1 MSHPTRRPSRCTM
14 ILAAGAASLF
24 AATPVTPAAA
34 EVAPADAAQLA
45 HALDRLATTGRV
57 LYVAAHPDDENTRL
71 LTYLANVRHATVAY
85 LSMTRGG
92 GGQNLI
98 GGEQG
103 ILLDAIRTEEL
114 LAARRLDGAHQLFTR
129 MRDFGYSKTA
139 DETLALWG
147 RQEALSDVVWA
158 IRSFQ
163 PDVIVTR
170 FSETPPNHGHHTA
183 SALLAREAF
192 AAAADPKRFPAQL
205 AQGVTPWQATRLLQ
219 NLSNWPGSP
228 PPPKDALQVEVNAYD
243 PRLGLA
249 MGELAARSR
258 SQHKSQGFGVPPERG
273 SIMERF
279 VTHAGARPKADLLE
293 GVDTGWTRYGAAATA
308 YARAIGEAR
317 RTLDRDRPERA
328 LPALVRARDELERLP
343 GKLRDEP
350 RVRDARRALDG
361 VIAAAGGL
369 FARATAAVPVA
380 APGQAVEVR
389 VEVAARAAP
398 VTVQRVELAGAP
410 ALTAPAPVAAGEKK
424 LFTLAVPIAA
434 TAAPSL
440 PYWLARPPQPGRY
453 EVAEPRLV
461 GAPRTPPALEA
472 IVDAAIGGR
481 TLRLALPV
489 VHAWTDRVHGERV
502 RPFLVVPPATV
513 TPVRDA
519 VLAPGK
525 SAPLVVRVRAGRDA
539 LEGKVE
545 LELPEGWRA
554 APASHAVS
562 LAKLG
567 DETTVRFDVTPGPKA
582 AAGEARP
589 VVRVGGAAWSLREDT
604 IDYSHIPLQ
613 LVLRPASVRLVP
625 LQLAV
630 PRGRVGYVG
639 GSGDSIAADLAHV
652 GFAVDELD
660 DEALRA
666 GELARYA
673 AIVVGARAY
682 NARAAVRAAHPRLM
696 AYVERGGT
704 LITQYNT
711 TDFAGPLGPF
721 PLTLG
726 RDRITDETA
735 APVLVDPKHPLLV
748 RPNRIGPA
756 DWEGWVQERG
766 LYFGAKWDPRYKP
779 LVRFADPGEQPLEG
793 ALLVAQH
800 GRGRFIYTG
809 LAFFRQLPAGVP
821 GAYRLLA
828 NLVGGGAP

>member
-1 MSHPTRRPSRCTM
+1 MSRPLKPSARGAL
-14 ILAAGAASLF
+14 LAASCASVCCALAAAPARADAPTDAAS
-24 AATPVTPAAA
+24 
-34 EVAPADAAQLA
+34 LA

-71 LTYLANVRHATVAY
+71 LAYLANVRHATVAY

-114 LAARRLDGAHQLFTR
+114 LAARSLDSARQMFTR
-129 MRDFGYSKTA
+129 MRDFGYSKSA

-147 RQEALSDVVWA
+147 REEALADVVWA

-170 FSETPPNHGHHTA
+170 FSEAPPNHGHHTA
-183 SALLAREAF
+183 SAILAREAF

-205 AQGVTPWQATRLLQ
+205 AQGVTPWQAKRVLH
-219 NLSNWPGSP
+219 NLFNWAGSP
-228 PPPKDALQVEVNAYD
+228 PPPKDALLVEVNAYD

-249 MGELAARSR
+249 MGELAATSR
-258 SQHKSQGFGVPPERG
+258 SQHKSQGFGVPGERG
-273 SIMERF
+273 SIVERF
-279 VTHAGARPKADLLE
+279 VTTAGAPPKTDLLD
-293 GVDTGWTRYGAAATA
+293 GVDTGWTRFGAPAAA
-308 YARAIGEAR
+308 YARAIDEAR
-317 RTLDRDRPERA
+317 RALERDRPERA
-328 LPALVRARDELERLP
+328 LPALIRARGELDRLP
-343 GKLRDEP
+343 GDV
-350 RVRDARRALDG
+350 RVRDARRVLDE
-361 VIAAAGGL
+361 VIAGAAGL
-369 FARATAAVPVA
+369 FVRATAAAPVA
-380 APGQAVEVR
+380 APGTTVEVR
-389 VEVAARAAP
+389 VEVAARTAP
-398 VTVQRVELAGAP
+398 VTIQRVELSGAP
-410 ALTAPAPVAAGEKK
+410 ALTTPAPVAASEKK
-424 LFTLAVPIAA
+424 LFTLQVPIALA
-434 TAAPSL
+434 AAPSL
-440 PYWLARPPQPGRY
+440 PYWLGRPPLPGRY

-472 IVDAAIGGR
+472 TVDAVIAGR
-481 TLRLALPV
+481 ALRLVVPV

-502 RPFLVVPPATV
+502 RPFLIVPPATA

-554 APASHAVS
+554 TPASHAVS

-589 VVRVGGAAWSLREDT
+589 VVRVGGAGYSVREDT
-604 IDYSHIPLQ
+604 IDYAHIPLQ
-613 LVLRPASVRLVP
+613 LVLRPATVRLVP
-625 LQLAV
+625 LQLTV
-630 PRGRVGYVG
+630 PQGRVGYIA
-639 GSGDSIAADLAHV
+639 GSGDTVAGDLAHV
-652 GFAVDELD
+652 GFSIDEVD

-666 GELARYA
+666 GDLARYA
-673 AIVVGARAY
+673 AIVIGVRAY
-682 NARAAVRAAHPRLM
+682 NTRAAVRAAHPRLM

-711 TDFAGPLGPF
+711 TDYTGPLGPL

-735 APVLVDPKHPLLV
+735 APTLVDPKHPFLV

-766 LYFGAKWDPRYKP
+766 LYFGEKWDPRYKP
-779 LVRFADPGEQPLEG
+779 LVRFSDPGEGPLEG

-800 GRGRFIYTG
+800 GKGRFIYTG

-828 NLVGGGAP
+828 NLIAGGAP